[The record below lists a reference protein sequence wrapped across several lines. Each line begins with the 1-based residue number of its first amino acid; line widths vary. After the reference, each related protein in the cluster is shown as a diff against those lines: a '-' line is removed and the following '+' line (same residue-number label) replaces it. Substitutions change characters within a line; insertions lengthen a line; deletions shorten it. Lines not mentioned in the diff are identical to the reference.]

1 MPEGRRVELDGISND
16 DSLTAEVYAHQG
28 TLNGSQPKKLQAE
41 ALKLIWVGP
50 GFPHRHSS
58 SCALRARA
66 AIR

>member
-1 MPEGRRVELDGISND
+1 MI
-16 DSLTAEVYAHQG
+16 AKVYAHQG